1 MEKPS
6 GSGPSLGPLHKF
18 PNFLYNTLLACKN
31 AAATLSI
38 ATDSPAA
45 SMEQTKHLAVPLV
58 EFMWLVFTH
67 MPGESYRR
75 RLRSLLL
82 CSRDVFLRVL
92 INSIVCWFQTH
103 GCKNVN
109 SSHTEHLAA
118 KMSTA
123 PTWNI
128 WLQKCQ
134 QLPYGTISHFST
146 WSSLWPCSR
155 RKEPSLFAWCT
166 SSRQC
171 TIIQSMAADG

>member
-92 INSIVCWFQTH
+92 INSIVC
-103 GCKNVN
+103 
-109 SSHTEHLAA
+109 
-118 KMSTA
+118 
-123 PTWNI
+123 
-128 WLQKCQ
+128 
-134 QLPYGTISHFST
+134 
-146 WSSLWPCSR
+146 
-155 RKEPSLFAWCT
+155 
-166 SSRQC
+166 
-171 TIIQSMAADG
+171 